1 MSRIVPQATTVTCPR
16 ADADAVVTE
25 WGVAELRGC
34 TLSQRAERM
43 IAIAAPEFREDLSRH
58 WHDHGRAAHE

>member
-1 MSRIVPQATTVTCPR
+1 VSRIVPQATTVTCPR